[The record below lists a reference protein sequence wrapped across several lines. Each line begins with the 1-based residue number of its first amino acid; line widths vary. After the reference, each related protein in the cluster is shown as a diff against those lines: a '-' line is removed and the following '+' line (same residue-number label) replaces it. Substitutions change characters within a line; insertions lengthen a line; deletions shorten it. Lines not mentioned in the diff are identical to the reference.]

1 MKNMSMKVKMVL
13 NIGVLVLLGFLSMNI
28 ISSKYIEKRI
38 TDVMI
43 GQYINENRQIAQ
55 QASIIIEKQ
64 GGVEELQ
71 AFAEGLTA
79 DNEYF
84 AYAVVIDKTV
94 TAVAHSDIEKIG
106 KNYSDDT
113 TYTVPASQE
122 GEVMTSRF
130 WADVQKAWTYDV
142 MVPIYVNGE
151 LYGSMDVGIYDTK
164 VSEVV
169 SSVKKIQFL
178 IAIIL
183 TVIIIMF
190 IYFSCV
196 RYLKPLN
203 DFASVCEKMG
213 NGDFS
218 IETLNSIKANSREI
232 SVMRDSL
239 SSMSMNL
246 SKLINV
252 TAVEAK
258 KLIEITT
265 LLKNSAS
272 ETQDMAVEIASK
284 AEDAVSATSMQTE
297 YTNSNNEMAKEI
309 AHGMDDI
316 AENINSVSSA
326 SQDTVVE
333 AEKGSSKLNDM
344 VNQMSVIQSNVNQT
358 YNQIQSLEKMSDE
371 IQNVIELIAD
381 ISSQTNLLALNASI
395 EAARAG
401 ESGKGFAV
409 VAGEVGNLAEQSR
422 AATTDIGNIIEEIQV
437 CIRECVSLMESGND
451 FVKLGMSLAEEAEQ
465 SFVGIK
471 DKIAH
476 VSFDV
481 NAVSA
486 VTEEAASGT
495 SSLQESMESILE
507 ITNSVVSDIHN
518 VSDVANSQ
526 EDMMKEVIMQ
536 VDDLIEMATRLSDSL
551 SVFTVAS

>member
-79 DNEYF
+79 NNEYF

-94 TAVAHSDIEKIG
+94 TAVAHSDVEKIG

-164 VSEVV
+164 VSEVI
-169 SSVKKIQFL
+169 SSIRKIQIL

-196 RYLKPLN
+196 RYLKHLN

-213 NGDFS
+213 HGDFS

-246 SKLINV
+246 SELINI

-265 LLKNSAS
+265 LLKSSAS
-272 ETQDMAVEIASK
+272 KTQDMAVEIASK
-284 AEDAVSATSMQTE
+284 AEDAVSGTSMQTE

-316 AENINSVSSA
+316 AENIHSVSSA
-326 SQDTVVE
+326 SEDTVGE
-333 AEKGSSKLNDM
+333 AEKGSSKLDDM

-437 CIRECVSLMESGND
+437 CIRKCVSLMESGNES
-451 FVKLGMSLAEEAEQ
+451 VKLGMSLAEEAEQ

-471 DKIAH
+471 DKIAQ
-476 VSFDV
+476 VSFDM

-536 VDDLIEMATRLSDSL
+536 VDDLVEMATRLSDSL
-551 SVFTVAS
+551 SVFTVVS

>member
-71 AFAEGLTA
+71 VFAEGLTA
-79 DNEYF
+79 NNEYF

-94 TAVAHSDIEKIG
+94 TAVAHSDVEKIG

-164 VSEVV
+164 VSEVI
-169 SSVKKIQFL
+169 SSIRKIQIL

-183 TVIIIMF
+183 TVTIIIF

-213 NGDFS
+213 QGDFS

-246 SKLINV
+246 SKLINI

-258 KLIEITT
+258 KLIEITA
-265 LLKNSAS
+265 LLKDSAS
-272 ETQDMAVEIASK
+272 KTQDMAVEIASK
-284 AEDAVSATSMQTE
+284 AEDAVSGTSIQTE

-316 AENINSVSSA
+316 AENIHSVSSA
-326 SQDTVVE
+326 SEDTVGE
-333 AEKGSSKLNDM
+333 AEKGSSKLDDM

-437 CIRECVSLMESGND
+437 CIRKCVSLMESGNES
-451 FVKLGMSLAEEAEQ
+451 VKLGMSLAEEAEQ

-471 DKIAH
+471 DKIAQ
-476 VSFDV
+476 VSFDM

-486 VTEEAASGT
+486 VTEEATSGT

-526 EDMMKEVIMQ
+526 EDMMKEVITQ
-536 VDDLIEMATRLSDSL
+536 VDDLVEMATRLSDSL
-551 SVFTVAS
+551 SVFTVVS